1 MRSSWLGA
9 VGIALACL
17 PCILV
22 LFVGAGVGTAALSV
36 IGSTFSEPG
45 LVIVAGFLAI
55 LLFAGAAI
63 VFVRRR
69 TDPACE
75 TDLTPAA
82 GDDDP
87 RRTHQVVGS
96 SKGERT

>member
-9 VGIALACL
+9 VGLALACL

-22 LFVGAGVGTAALSV
+22 LFVGAGVGTGALSAV
-36 IGSTFSEPG
+36 ASALSAPG
-45 LVIVAGFLAI
+45 LGIVAGFLTV
-55 LLFAGAAI
+55 LLFAGAAV

-69 TDPACE
+69 TEPACE

-82 GDDDP
+82 GDDGP